1 VAEALAAIVPAGVV
15 AVESDAPPGEPPAL
29 HACEEAL
36 VADAVEGRRREFAEA
51 RACAREALRR
61 LGAQAGAIPADSSGA
76 PCWPAGIVGSI
87 THKGSYRAAAVAWDE
102 QFAGLGID
110 AELDA
115 ALPAGVLETIAS
127 AREIEE
133 VERLL
138 ASRPGVAWDRLLFS
152 AKEAVVKAAHPLGAG
167 VAGARGVEVSLNVE
181 GSFSATLSRPSLRV
195 SGTWAEA
202 RGLLVTAAGIPGPRG
217 DSA

>member
-1 VAEALAAIVPAGVV
+1 VREALAAIVPAGVV
-15 AVESDAPPGEPPAL
+15 AVERDAPPDEPPAL
-29 HACEEAL
+29 YPCEEAL

-61 LGAQAGAIPADSSGA
+61 LGAEAGAIPADSSGA
-76 PCWPAGIVGSI
+76 PCWPAGVVGSI
-87 THKGSYRAAAVAWDE
+87 THKGSYRAAAVASDE

-115 ALPAGVLETIAS
+115 GLPPGVLETIAS

-152 AKEAVVKAAHPLGAG
+152 AKEAVVKAAYPVRLGAAG
-167 VAGARGVEVSLNVE
+167 VRGTPVRLDGDSHDFDVAIATHSGPLT
-181 GSFSATLSRPSLRV
+181 GSWTV
-195 SGTWAEA
+195 SG
-202 RGLLVTAAGIPGPRG
+202 GMLLTVASVTRA
-217 DSA
+217 